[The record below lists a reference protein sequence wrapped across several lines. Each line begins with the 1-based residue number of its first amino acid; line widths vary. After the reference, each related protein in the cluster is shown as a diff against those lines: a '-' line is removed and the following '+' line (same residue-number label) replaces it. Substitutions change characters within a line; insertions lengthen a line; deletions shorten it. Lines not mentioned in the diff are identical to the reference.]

1 VSGRGD
7 AARLVGVSDSPETAE
22 RPRRV
27 GPPGWVFAVVPFLLV
42 GLLVAVVAIAA
53 RSSSDDDD
61 AADDVAGPAAEL
73 PAVTAAASE
82 LIGSLPPAGQRA
94 GALGARAGEIA
105 AGLVTISD
113 ELEFAARFDRL
124 PPAEAKLLGRSL
136 GAIQRELSPSG
147 IGGPRGDGDRHD
159 DTVFALELVWAAAP
173 ILDPDADPS
182 TQALNVL
189 PAAVP
194 LADDGDAI
202 VAALIGGDYARAAEL
217 LDPVLSDAGAAE
229 IVSGLAGDISDR
241 VGALNDPARLREFQ
255 TAYNLQIP

>member
-1 VSGRGD
+1 MS
-7 AARLVGVSDSPETAE
+7 
-22 RPRRV
+22 
-27 GPPGWVFAVVPFLLV
+27 
-42 GLLVAVVAIAA
+42 
-53 RSSSDDDD
+53 
-61 AADDVAGPAAEL
+61 GPAAEL
-73 PAVTAAASE
+73 PAVTEAATE
-82 LIGSLPPAGQRA
+82 LIGSVPPAAERA
-94 GALGARAGEIA
+94 GALGARAGEIG
-105 AGLVTISD
+105 AGLVAISD
-113 ELEFAARFDRL
+113 ELEFAERFDRL

-173 ILDPDADPS
+173 ILDPDADPAI
-182 TQALNVL
+182 QALNVL

-202 VAALIGGDYARAAEL
+202 VAAVIAGDYEQAAEL

-241 VGALNDPARLREFQ
+241 VGALNDATRLREFQ
-255 TAYNLQIP
+255 TAYNLQLP

>member
-1 VSGRGD
+1 M
-7 AARLVGVSDSPETAE
+7 SDVPEPAE
-22 RPRRV
+22 PPRRV
-27 GPPGWVFAVVPFLLV
+27 AVPGWVFAVVPFLLV
-42 GLLVAVVAIAA
+42 GLLVAVVAIAV
-53 RSSSDDDD
+53 RSSDDDD
-61 AADDVAGPAAEL
+61 AAGDVSGPAAEL
-73 PAVTAAASE
+73 PAVTQAATE
-82 LIGSLPPAGQRA
+82 LIGAVPPAAERA
-94 GALGARAGEIA
+94 GALGARAGEIG
-105 AGLVTISD
+105 AGLVAISD
-113 ELEFAARFDRL
+113 ELEFAERFDRL

-173 ILDPDADPS
+173 ILDPEADPAI
-182 TQALNVL
+182 QALNVL

-202 VAALIGGDYARAAEL
+202 VAAVTAGDYEQAAEL

-241 VGALNDPARLREFQ
+241 VGALNDATRLREFQ
-255 TAYNLQIP
+255 TAYNLQLP